1 MQGAGLGVLPR
12 TWETEAHALC
22 SGGLAL
28 GRPPGPPGQPV
39 CWGGHD
45 PRGNHSWGP
54 PQESGLSAA
63 SGTLAIMWHSV
74 EETKASE
81 CV

>member
-1 MQGAGLGVLPR
+1 MLSVQEDSPLEGLQALQASPSARVVTIPEETTAG
-12 TWETEAHALC
+12 
-22 SGGLAL
+22 
-28 GRPPGPPGQPV
+28 
-39 CWGGHD
+39 
-45 PRGNHSWGP
+45 GP

-63 SGTLAIMWHSV
+63 SGTLATMWHSV